1 MLYRAGIIG
10 AQTPLSVYILYRPEW
25 SGGKST
31 ERRKIMKL
39 MTKRLLA
46 VAMVICLTLG
56 MTVCAMAANKTR
68 VPDADLEAAGFD
80 IDTAEELGVI
90 EVGSNIVT
98 NTSPKSGTGYAWDGK
113 QLTVSFGG
121 DFSDY
126 TNLTIFHFKDG
137 AVVEFKDGPR
147 NTFDSASPF
156 VLVGEPKTASASD
169 DDEDSSS
176 SSKKSSSSSSSG
188 SKSPKTGMDDSWM
201 LWLMAAGVFAGTSVV
216 AYNRKKNF

>member
-1 MLYRAGIIG
+1 
-10 AQTPLSVYILYRPEW
+10 
-25 SGGKST
+25 
-31 ERRKIMKL
+31 MKL

-56 MTVCAMAANKTR
+56 MTVCAMANSTE
-68 VPDADLEAAGFD
+68 VPDADLAAAGLD
-80 IDTAEELGVI
+80 PDTAEQLGKIKVP
-90 EVGSNIVT
+90 SDIVK
-98 NTSPKSGTGYAWDGK
+98 NPSPASGTGYEWSGS
-113 QLTVSFGG
+113 QLKVTFAG

-126 TNLTIFHFKDG
+126 TKLTIFHFKDG
-137 AVVEFKDGPR
+137 AVVEFKAGTSA
-147 NTFDSASPF
+147 TFDSASPF
-156 VLVGEPKTASASD
+156 ILVGEPKVESVAD
-169 DDEDSSS
+169 DDDDSSSSKKSSSSSSGS